1 MLNIVN
7 LLIHCM
13 YIQYLILVK
22 IQGIYG
28 ILSGETFFFLF
39 FFFVCINL
47 RKQLIT
53 HDTGT
58 DIAPVV

>member
-28 ILSGETFFFLF
+28 ILSGET
-39 FFFVCINL
+39 IN
-47 RKQLIT
+47 IT
-53 HDTGT
+53 IKHC
-58 DIAPVV
+58 